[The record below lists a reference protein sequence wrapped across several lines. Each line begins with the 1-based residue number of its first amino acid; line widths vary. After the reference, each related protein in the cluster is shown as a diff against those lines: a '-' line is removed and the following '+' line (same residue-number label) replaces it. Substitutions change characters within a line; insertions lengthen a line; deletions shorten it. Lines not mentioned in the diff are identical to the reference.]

1 MALPAKCASSRHYA
15 LRSLFRVLAPCL
27 VPHLRSEHIVR
38 DSHLLSFTSDIVVK
52 REGLRPAR
60 ICIPITDDAAHV
72 TYYAALLTKNLPKLQ
87 PLVTALEAKAQRL
100 KAAQSIAAPL
110 LA

>member
-1 MALPAKCASSRHYA
+1 M
-15 LRSLFRVLAPCL
+15 FRVLAPCL
-27 VPHLRSEHIVR
+27 LPHLRSEHIVR

-110 LA
+110 LT